1 MNYRTLGKT
10 GLKVSE
16 IGVGGEWLERHNA
29 EEVKAV
35 MDACYAEGINIVDCF
50 MSEPN
55 ARTNIGN
62 AIKEHRDKWI
72 VQGHVGSAWRD
83 GQYVRTRDM
92 EEVKAAFADLLAR
105 FQTDYIDLGMI
116 HFVDKLD
123 DWKTVLENGFMDYM
137 LELKKSGAIRHI
149 GLSTH
154 NTTIARLAVEHGVV
168 EVILFSLNPAYDLL
182 PPTENIDDFFA
193 PQYDPSLRGIDP
205 ERDELYKLCERE
217 GVAITVMKGLGG
229 GRLLDAQ
236 RSPFGV
242 ALTPIQCLH
251 YALTRPAV
259 SSVLVG
265 FDNVSQIPA
274 SLAYESASEEEK
286 DYATV
291 LSTAPRHAFRGQ
303 CTYCGH
309 CKPCPADI
317 DIAMVN
323 KLYDLATMQD
333 GVPASVSEHYH
344 GLSAHASDCLAC
356 GACESRCPF
365 EVPII
370 ERMKSAA
377 QLFE

>member
-55 ARTNIGN
+55 VRTNIGN

-236 RSPFGV
+236 HSPFGV